1 MAWDIVN
8 KQLLQVLSVASR
20 AQKEKKKEEK
30 HMKQS
35 VNRHKF
41 VMFLS
46 LGHWIVSILV
56 RSRILS
62 FGQKIHRLGTES
74 TLRARTKTKSTR
86 TS

>member
-1 MAWDIVN
+1 
-8 KQLLQVLSVASR
+8 
-20 AQKEKKKEEK
+20 
-30 HMKQS
+30 MKQS

-41 VMFLS
+41 VRFPS

-74 TLRARTKTKSTR
+74 TLRARTRTKTKSTR